1 VQAGQGVAAYVHEHG
16 GRLYVW
22 KVVHRCCTGG
32 LILLE
37 TGVEPPARPLSGFTR
52 LDADGFEL
60 WFDGGRRLPET
71 IVLELSRRKRRVRAF
86 WDGCAFVL

>member
-1 VQAGQGVAAYVHEHG
+1 MKVQSIAAAPAASSCL
-16 GRLYVW
+16 R
-22 KVVHRCCTGG
+22 
-32 LILLE
+32 

-60 WFDGGRRLPET
+60 SFDGGRRLPET